1 VVGKEVPATADPL
14 NPGDGESPVSG
25 GVGLVRSTALMSI
38 GTALSRLTG
47 FLRLAAMA
55 FALGVAETRLAD
67 AYNVANN
74 TPNIIYELVLGG
86 ILTSVFVPVFVEQ
99 LASRERGEAWHVA
112 RAVMTVAFVV
122 LAAMMVIGIV
132 AAPWIV
138 RLYTFRVEPAARE
151 ASQQL
156 ATLFLR
162 FFMPQIVLYGL
173 GAAATGLLNA
183 HKRFVVPMFAPIL
196 NNLVVIASFLAFAAM
211 DSGAAAPGPGT
222 ISLAQKMV
230 LAIGTTAGV
239 VAMTVALWPSLR
251 GIGFRFRWAF
261 DLRHPAIRKLLR
273 LSGWAVGYVVVNQI
287 GLLIVIVLAAG
298 VRGGYTAYQGAF
310 IFFQLPYAIFAVSIM
325 TALLPSLS
333 ELWVRGDTAGFR
345 ERLAR
350 GIRGSAFVVIPAAAG
365 YLVLARPIV
374 RLLLEHGVTTASS
387 TDLLAGILVF
397 FALGL
402 FPFSAF
408 MLFLRAFYAMQDT
421 RTPLFINIFAV
432 ALHTAVNFVYFPL
445 MGVKGLALGHATAY
459 TFAALA
465 SGWVLRRRLGGL
477 EGRSLATGLGKVLVG
492 AAATGGA
499 AWAAAR
505 GVARWIGTET
515 LAEQLIQVG
524 AGVLAGLI
532 LFIGAALLLRM
543 EEFELVKRSIRVRR

>member
-1 VVGKEVPATADPL
+1 MGKEVPATADPL

-432 ALHTAVNFVYFPL
+432 ALHTAVNFAYVPL